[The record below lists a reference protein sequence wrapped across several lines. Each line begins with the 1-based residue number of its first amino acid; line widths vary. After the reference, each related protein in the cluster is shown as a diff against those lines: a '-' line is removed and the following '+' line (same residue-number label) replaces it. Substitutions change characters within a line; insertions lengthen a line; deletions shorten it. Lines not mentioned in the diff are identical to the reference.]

1 MYCLDTNIVVDF
13 FRGDEQLAEKMRMA
27 IARGSAIAITI
38 LTVCELYK
46 GVFQSSHAE
55 EHLSQLKGF
64 LESVNILGLTLGAC
78 EVYGRL
84 YKTLKDSG
92 KLSQEFYLLIASI
105 VQAHR
110 YTLVTRNI
118 KDFTRF
124 KELQVERW

>member
-13 FRGDEQLAEKMRMA
+13 FRGDEQIAEKMRMA
-27 IARGSAIAITI
+27 VARGSAIAITI

-55 EHLSQLKGF
+55 EHLSQLNGF

-92 KLSQEFYLLIASI
+92 KLSQEFDLLIASI

-124 KELQVERW
+124 NELQVERW